1 MLKWRKLSGCPRL
14 DGHPGCCMD
23 AEILS
28 NSHRICWVC
37 IVELA
42 HYLHL
47 LFLDICHI
55 YIYISIAASS
65 SYVHQQWHLNFHS
78 SEHSVAKWKHAI
90 QTYEWQFFH
99 WKKKPQDQ
107 NNKTRISDLYCNG
120 SWFSL
125 PSLRM
130 NMELQHGKVQALS
143 PDPCIVQCVDCLTS
157 CGFCNFHYLI
167 CWISINQCGFKQ
179 PRCPGSIWS
188 SCAKRISKHAPTQA
202 TLANQC
208 QCLATGTDHFFACVR
223 IPALGTK
230 VAEASNL
237 IQYKF
242 LYVCMPAMLNI
253 SSLDSTCFKLDHS
266 QRCGAY
272 HIFTYFWTENLDDM
286 LNSDWDIII
295 TPFHTCWQEWQ

>member
-1 MLKWRKLSGCPRL
+1 MSQTGRTPRLLHGCGNTFKFTSNLLSLHCWVCTLFAFTVFGHLSTIYINSSLIIICSSAVTLKLSLKWRLTCTPSQNESMQYKHMNDSFSIGKK
-14 DGHPGCCMD
+14 
-23 AEILS
+23 
-28 NSHRICWVC
+28 SHRIKR
-37 IVELA
+37 IR
-42 HYLHL
+42 
-47 LFLDICHI
+47 
-55 YIYISIAASS
+55 
-65 SYVHQQWHLNFHS
+65 
-78 SEHSVAKWKHAI
+78 
-90 QTYEWQFFH
+90 
-99 WKKKPQDQ
+99 
-107 NNKTRISDLYCNG
+107 TRISDLYCNG

-223 IPALGTK
+223 IPAPGTK

-242 LYVCMPAMLNI
+242 LYVWHAGNAQY
-253 SSLDSTCFKLDHS
+253 SRRFATATARTASLGSRS
-266 QRCGAY
+266 
-272 HIFTYFWTENLDDM
+272 
-286 LNSDWDIII
+286 
-295 TPFHTCWQEWQ
+295 

>member
-1 MLKWRKLSGCPRL
+1 MRKYFQIHIESVEFALLSLHIICIYCFWTSVIYINSSLIIICSSAVTLKLSLKWTLRRKMKACNTNIWMTVFPL
-14 DGHPGCCMD
+14 
-23 AEILS
+23 E
-28 NSHRICWVC
+28 
-37 IVELA
+37 
-42 HYLHL
+42 
-47 LFLDICHI
+47 
-55 YIYISIAASS
+55 
-65 SYVHQQWHLNFHS
+65 
-78 SEHSVAKWKHAI
+78 
-90 QTYEWQFFH
+90 
-99 WKKKPQDQ
+99 KKPQDQ

-286 LNSDWDIII
+286 LNSDWD
-295 TPFHTCWQEWQ
+295 TRSEWCESILLQPVRFLLFATQCCQCSLYQLWF

>member
-1 MLKWRKLSGCPRL
+1 MRKYFQIHIESVEFALLSLHIICIYCFWTSVIYINSSLIIICSSAVTLKLSLKWTLRRKMKACNTNIWMTVFPL
-14 DGHPGCCMD
+14 
-23 AEILS
+23 E
-28 NSHRICWVC
+28 
-37 IVELA
+37 
-42 HYLHL
+42 
-47 LFLDICHI
+47 
-55 YIYISIAASS
+55 
-65 SYVHQQWHLNFHS
+65 
-78 SEHSVAKWKHAI
+78 
-90 QTYEWQFFH
+90 
-99 WKKKPQDQ
+99 KKPQDQ

-143 PDPCIVQCVDCLTS
+143 PDPYIVQCVDCLTS

-237 IQYKF
+237 IQHKF

>member
-1 MLKWRKLSGCPRL
+1 MRKYFQIHIESVEFALLSLHIICIYCFWTSVIYINSSLIIICSSAVTLKLSLKWTLRRKMKACNTNIWMTVFPL
-14 DGHPGCCMD
+14 
-23 AEILS
+23 E
-28 NSHRICWVC
+28 
-37 IVELA
+37 
-42 HYLHL
+42 
-47 LFLDICHI
+47 
-55 YIYISIAASS
+55 
-65 SYVHQQWHLNFHS
+65 
-78 SEHSVAKWKHAI
+78 K
-90 QTYEWQFFH
+90 T
-99 WKKKPQDQ
+99 PQDQ

>member
-1 MLKWRKLSGCPRL
+1 MNSSLIIICSSAVTLKLSLKWTLRRKMKACNTNIWMTVFPL
-14 DGHPGCCMD
+14 
-23 AEILS
+23 E
-28 NSHRICWVC
+28 
-37 IVELA
+37 
-42 HYLHL
+42 
-47 LFLDICHI
+47 
-55 YIYISIAASS
+55 
-65 SYVHQQWHLNFHS
+65 
-78 SEHSVAKWKHAI
+78 
-90 QTYEWQFFH
+90 
-99 WKKKPQDQ
+99 KKPQDQ

-295 TPFHTCWQEWQ
+295 TPFLQKGKFQGT

>member
-55 YIYISIAASS
+55 YINSS
-65 SYVHQQWHLNFHS
+65 LIIICS
-78 SEHSVAKWKHAI
+78 SAVTLKLSLKWTLRRKMKACNTNI
-90 QTYEWQFFH
+90 WMTVFPLE
-99 WKKKPQDQ
+99 KKPQDQ